1 MLKTTIPPITK
12 VLAEFVASQSWDTLP
27 EDARECSKQAIADC
41 IGGAIAGATE
51 PPSKVV
57 MELARFEPGNVAIW
71 GSDITTTER
80 MAALANGTLAH
91 AHDIDDTNES
101 MRGHPSAP
109 VVPAIFSMVPAT
121 EVGGKALIAAY
132 AVGVEIEA
140 KLGRA
145 MNMEHYERGWHT
157 TSTLGTLG
165 AAAAAANLMGLDSD
179 ACARTLAIAGTM
191 ACGVRANFGTMTKP
205 LHSGLASEH
214 GVTAA
219 RLAAAGLSA
228 NPNALEANEGFIDLF
243 CGFDHVAAGLAVSD
257 LGAPFDVVKPGILFK
272 IYPTCSLTH
281 HVLDVLL
288 EGLANGSI
296 RPHQIKQ
303 LNCGIGYRCENT
315 LPYHR
320 PTTGL
325 EGKFSMEYCVAA
337 ALQYG
342 KVTFAEFSDEAV
354 NAPAI
359 QALYPKLN
367 VYIHP
372 ELRERDSV
380 FNDFADIEIIHE
392 DDEVYRKRLYK
403 PKGHPTNPL
412 SWEELAA
419 KFVDCAEPVVG
430 AEKTK
435 QAWNGLRHL
444 ETLTGCEI
452 VSFL

>member
-1 MLKTTIPPITK
+1 MLETSFPPITK
-12 VLAEFVASQSWDTLP
+12 ILAEFVASQSWDTLSD
-27 EDARECSKQAIADC
+27 EVRECSKRAIADC
-41 IGGAIAGATE
+41 IGGAIAGVKE

-57 MELARFEPGNVAIW
+57 IDLARTELGNVPIW
-71 GSDITTTER
+71 GAAFATTER
-80 MAALANGTLAH
+80 MAALTNGILAH

-121 EVGGKALIAAY
+121 KVDGKAMIAAY
-132 AVGVEIEA
+132 AVGVEVEA

-165 AAAAAANLMGLDSD
+165 AAAAAANLLQLNSET
-179 ACARTLAIAGTM
+179 CARALAIAGSM

-205 LHSGLASEH
+205 LHAGLASEH

-219 RLAAAGLSA
+219 RLAAGGLSA
-228 NPNALEANEGFIDLF
+228 NPTALEAKEGFVDLF
-243 CGFDHVAAGLAVSD
+243 CGFEHVAAGLAVTD

-281 HVLDVLL
+281 HVLDILL
-288 EGLANGSI
+288 EGLANRSI
-296 RPHQIKQ
+296 RPGKIRQM
-303 LNCGIGYRCENT
+303 NCGIGYRCENT

-325 EGKFSMEYCVAA
+325 EGKFSMEYCIAA
-337 ALQYG
+337 ALCYG
-342 KVTFAEFSDEAV
+342 KVTFSEFTDEAV
-354 NAPAI
+354 NAPEI

-372 ELRERDSV
+372 ELRESDSV

-392 DDEVYRKRLYK
+392 DGVVYNKRLYK

-412 SWEELAA
+412 SWAELEA
-419 KFVDCAEPVVG
+419 KFKDCAAPVIG
-430 AEKTK
+430 TAEANR
-435 QAWNGLRHL
+435 AWKGLSTL
-444 ETLTGCEI
+444 ETLGSSDI
-452 VSFL
+452 VSLL

>member
-1 MLKTTIPPITK
+1 
-12 VLAEFVASQSWDTLP
+12 
-27 EDARECSKQAIADC
+27 
-41 IGGAIAGATE
+41 
-51 PPSKVV
+51 
-57 MELARFEPGNVAIW
+57 
-71 GSDITTTER
+71 

-109 VVPAIFSMVPAT
+109 VVPTIFSMVPST
-121 EVGGKALIAAY
+121 EADGKALIAAY
-132 AVGVEIEA
+132 AVGVEVEA

-165 AAAAAANLMGLDSD
+165 AAAAAANLLRLDSE
-179 ACARTLAIAGTM
+179 ACGRTLAIAATM
-191 ACGVRANFGTMTKP
+191 ACGLRANFGTMTKP
-205 LHSGLASEH
+205 LHSGLASEQ
-214 GVTAA
+214 GVMAA
-219 RLAAAGLSA
+219 RLAQAGLSA
-228 NPNALEANEGFIDLF
+228 NPKALEAKEGFIDLF
-243 CGFDHVAAGLAVSD
+243 CGFDHVAADLAVSN
-257 LGAPFDVVKPGILFK
+257 LGAPFDVVSPGILFK

-288 EGLANGSI
+288 EGIASGSI
-296 RPHQIKQ
+296 RPERITKV
-303 LNCGIGYRCENT
+303 NCGIGYRCENT

-337 ALQYG
+337 ALHYG
-342 KVTFAEFSDEAV
+342 KVTFAEFTDEAV

-359 QALYPKLN
+359 QDLYAKLL

-372 ELRERDSV
+372 DLRERESV
-380 FNDFADIEIIHE
+380 FNDFAEIEVLH
-392 DDEVYRKRLYK
+392 DDGEVYRKRLYK

-412 SWEELAA
+412 SWEELEE
-419 KFVDCAEPVVG
+419 KFQACSAPVIG
-430 AEKTK
+430 SDKSK

-444 ETLTGCEI
+444 ETLTASKI
-452 VSFL
+452 VSLI